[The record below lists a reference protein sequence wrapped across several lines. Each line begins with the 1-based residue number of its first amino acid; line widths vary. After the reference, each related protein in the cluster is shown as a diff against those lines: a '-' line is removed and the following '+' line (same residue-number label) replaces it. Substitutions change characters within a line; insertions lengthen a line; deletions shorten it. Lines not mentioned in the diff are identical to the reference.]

1 MSYNLFK
8 RNKLLIKRFISKEGR
23 LISQILEL
31 SDILKIEDL
40 LVTLKAFVSIDH
52 VFLRNTLEKFG
63 FWKKNQKDKC

>member
-8 RNKLLIKRFISKEGR
+8 RNKLRIKRFISKEGR
-23 LISQILEL
+23 LISHILEL

-52 VFLRNTLEKFG
+52 VLLQNTLEKLG
-63 FWKKNQKDKC
+63 FWKKN